1 MVIHKQENLWRAV
14 TDYILKERN
23 LQNIIKL
30 FLTQHN
36 LKIKKS
42 VITKKNLKV
51 TTKIVESFLE
61 FFFCFS
67 EFKRTRIYFFLNR
80 ILFFYIV
87 STSSTHKTFLCVY
100 LLTRIFTYIFAFF
113 MHS

>member
-42 VITKKNLKV
+42 VIKNLKV

-61 FFFCFS
+61 FFF
-67 EFKRTRIYFFLNR
+67 
-80 ILFFYIV
+80 LFFRV
-87 STSSTHKTFLCVY
+87 
-100 LLTRIFTYIFAFF
+100 
-113 MHS
+113 

>member
-42 VITKKNLKV
+42 VIKNLKV

-61 FFFCFS
+61 FFFFVFQS
-67 EFKRTRIYFFLNR
+67 LKEQESIFFK
-80 ILFFYIV
+80 
-87 STSSTHKTFLCVY
+87 
-100 LLTRIFTYIFAFF
+100 
-113 MHS
+113 